1 MQISE
6 LDCVGVLGASGL
18 VGTELITIL
27 AEQGVNQI
35 TVDVNANAPLWFLA
49 IPDQASLEIT
59 PTLLQ
64 RGATVIDLSA
74 AHRDDATVPLVVPSL
89 NGNLLDAS
97 PSLIAS
103 PNCTAT
109 ILAIAVAPLLPLGL
123 TSITVTTM
131 QAISGAGSAALD
143 LLEQQ
148 TRDSLEGNC
157 HHAADTWAF
166 NVLCHESAINTDSGL
181 SGEEQKVIDE
191 TRRLLDLPSITIIP
205 TCLRVPVRRTHV
217 ESIVVQC
224 DEQIDEQKIREAFD
238 SAPGIRVLDDRDQ
251 STFPSSH
258 SADGRDTVDVG
269 HIRVDGHAISFLA
282 AGDQLRVGA
291 ALNAVEIAR
300 RLPG

>member
-1 MQISE
+1 MQLSE
-6 LDCVGVLGASGL
+6 LDWVGVLGASGL

-27 AEQGVNQI
+27 AEQGVDRI
-35 TVDVNANAPLWFLA
+35 TVDVDATAPVWFLA
-49 IPDQASLEIT
+49 TPEQASLDIT

-64 RGATVIDLSA
+64 RGATVIDLSS
-74 AHRDDATVPLVVPSL
+74 AHRGDAAVPLVVPSL
-89 NGNLLDAS
+89 NGNLLDTS
-97 PSLIAS
+97 PRLIAS

-109 ILAIAVAPLLPLGL
+109 ILAIAVAPLLPLGP

-148 TRDSLEGNC
+148 TRASLEGQSNL
-157 HHAADTWAF
+157 AADEWAF
-166 NVLCHESAINTDSGL
+166 NVICHESAINADSGR
-181 SGEEQKVIDE
+181 SCEEQKVIDE
-191 TRRLLDLPSITIIP
+191 TRRLLDLPSITIMP

-224 DEQIDEQKIREAFD
+224 DEQIDEQQIRKAFD

-258 SADGRDTVDVG
+258 SADGRDAVDVG

-282 AGDQLRVGA
+282 AGDQLRIGA